1 MNQPYQAPNADVAV
15 AGNQDTYQPKFLS
28 LSGRIGRMRYF
39 VYAAGL
45 TLLFYLVLGVAAAV
59 VIPGIMSAG
68 DSAIGAG
75 AKIGRASCRERV

>member
-15 AGNQDTYQPKFLS
+15 AGNQETYQPKFLS

-45 TLLFYLVLGVAAAV
+45 TVLF
-59 VIPGIMSAG
+59 
-68 DSAIGAG
+68 
-75 AKIGRASCRERV
+75 